1 MASMRDIK
9 RRRESI
15 QSTSQITK
23 AMKLVSTVKLQ
34 KAKGHAEE
42 TKPYFQKM
50 YETVSGMLARSGGA
64 EGPYQKEEK
73 EGPKKK
79 GVIVITS
86 NRGLAGGYNSNV
98 VKLVTQGD
106 FDKEN
111 TVIFPVGRKGLES
124 LRRYGYSCQ
133 GDYSEVMNKPL
144 FGDAVSI
151 GKTVTGALES
161 GEIDELYLA
170 YTVFKN
176 TVTQIPTLI
185 KILPFGEDDA
195 QNDAAQDAAAASQSA
210 PTPQSAPASQSVSAS
225 HSVPQEKQGPVA
237 LMNYEPEEEETLG
250 YIIPLYVNSLI
261 FGALVE
267 AVASENGARM
277 QAMDSATSNA
287 EEMIGTLGLQY
298 NRARQAAITQ
308 ELTEI
313 VAGAAAIS

>member
-9 RRRESI
+9 RRKESI

-34 KAKGHAEE
+34 KAKGRAEE
-42 TKPYFQKM
+42 TKPYFNKM
-50 YETVSGMLARSGGA
+50 YETVSGMLARSGA
-64 EGPYQKEEK
+64 SSGPYSAKK
-73 EGPKKK
+73 GDGPTKK
-79 GVIVITS
+79 GVIVISS
-86 NRGLAGGYNSNV
+86 NRGLAGGYNSNI
-98 VKLVTQGD
+98 VKLITQGD
-106 FDKEN
+106 FEKEN
-111 TVIFPVGRKGLES
+111 TVIYPVGRKGMES
-124 LRRYGYSCQ
+124 LQRQGYTCQ
-133 GDYSEVMNKPL
+133 GDYSEVINNPL

-151 GKTVTGALES
+151 GKTVTAALEN
-161 GEIDELYLA
+161 GEIDEVYLA

-176 TVTQIPTLI
+176 TVTHIPTLI
-185 KILPFGEDDA
+185 KILPFGEEDIEEMTK
-195 QNDAAQDAAAASQSA
+195 DAAEQE
-210 PTPQSAPASQSVSAS
+210 
-225 HSVPQEKQGPVA
+225 EKQGPVA

-250 YIIPLYVNSLI
+250 YIIPLYMNSLI

-287 EEMIGTLGLQY
+287 EDMIDTLGLQY

-313 VAGAAAIS
+313 VAGASAIS

>member
-9 RRRESI
+9 RRRDSI

-42 TKPYFQKM
+42 TKPYFNKM
-50 YETVSGMLARSGGA
+50 YETVSGMLARSGGSSSN
-64 EGPYQKEEK
+64 PYVRNNRGDADSAQK
-73 EGPKKK
+73 PKKK
-79 GVIVITS
+79 GVIMITS

-98 VKLVTQGD
+98 IKLVTNGD

-111 TVIFPVGRKGLES
+111 TVIYPVGRKGLEAMN
-124 LRRYGYSCQ
+124 RMGYTLQ
-133 GDYSEVMNKPL
+133 GDYSEVINKPL

-151 GKTVTGALES
+151 GKTVSAALEN
-161 GEIDELYLA
+161 GEIDEVYLA

-185 KILPFGEDDA
+185 KILPFDEEDIA
-195 QNDAAQDAAAASQSA
+195 ESQSA
-210 PTPQSAPASQSVSAS
+210 ENSKA
-225 HSVPQEKQGPVA
+225 EGPVA

-250 YIIPLYVNSLI
+250 YIIPLYMNSLI

-277 QAMDSATSNA
+277 QAMDNATSNA
-287 EEMIGTLGLQY
+287 EEMIDTLGLQY

-313 VAGAAAIS
+313 VAGASAIE

>member
-9 RRRESI
+9 RRKESI

-34 KAKGHAEE
+34 KAKGRAEE
-42 TKPYFQKM
+42 TKPYFNKM
-50 YETVSGMLARSGGA
+50 YETVSGMLARSGPAGYPGKKDKSDD
-64 EGPYQKEEK
+64 GPV
-73 EGPKKK
+73 KK
-79 GVIVITS
+79 GVIVISS
-86 NRGLAGGYNSNV
+86 NRGLAGGYNSNI
-98 VKLVTQGD
+98 VKLITQGD
-106 FDKEN
+106 FDPEN
-111 TVIFPVGRKGLES
+111 TIIYPVGRKGLES
-124 LRRYGYSCQ
+124 LARQGYTCV
-133 GDYSEVMNKPL
+133 GDFSEVINNPL

-151 GKTVTGALES
+151 GKTVTGALEN
-161 GEIDELYLA
+161 GEIDEVYLA

-185 KILPFGEDDA
+185 KILPFGEEDIA
-195 QNDAAQDAAAASQSA
+195 AMEEDAAKTD
-210 PTPQSAPASQSVSAS
+210 
-225 HSVPQEKQGPVA
+225 EKQGPVA

-250 YIIPLYVNSLI
+250 YIIPLYMNSLI

-287 EEMIGTLGLQY
+287 EEMSDTLGLQY

-313 VAGAAAIS
+313 VAGASAIS